1 MQFFLQNR
9 IAETWIPIYFLQLSQ
24 SIRSPPFLFALY
36 LDIFIDIV
44 VVFLTLH
51 SVDRGI
57 KSLNLRENWIFVFV
71 LGSYESLE
79 GLEP

>member
-9 IAETWIPIYFLQLSQ
+9 IAETWIYIFLQLSK

-51 SVDRGI
+51 SVDTSI

-79 GLEP
+79 GLER